1 MLTHPYNDHFLS
13 FSLNTYRHQL
23 LGSRNEA
30 PHLYEMTGPRA
41 AVQSIVFPVVTR
53 QNPRACPQN
62 LQIWFAFF
70 IVNIVYSLYVF
81 NVYHTW
87 NIHNIYYL
95 HITIYMKWYIHMY
108 CIYGCIYTYKLKKK
122 FTNLTALTWYD
133 LNWIDWTW
141 HALNLLNLLHMTLPV
156 PRGVSWPILAAAGN
170 SDVVVNATDVG
181 RNFCITIV
189 NRLKQG
195 IPPTWIGIAKLISL
209 INIWNIS
216 SCWLSQVNH
225 MIQ

>member
-1 MLTHPYNDHFLS
+1 MGRNLKPPTPAATSVWKWGASPVWNDRTQSSCTVNSFPGCHPTKSQGLPTKPTN
-13 FSLNTYRHQL
+13 L
-23 LGSRNEA
+23 LCIFY
-30 PHLYEMTGPRA
+30 LK
-41 AVQSIVFPVVTR
+41 IVHS
-53 QNPRACPQN
+53 Q
-62 LQIWFAFF
+62 
-70 IVNIVYSLYVF
+70 YVF

-108 CIYGCIYTYKLKKK
+108 CIYGCLYTYKLKKK

-133 LNWIDWTW
+133 LNWIDWNW
-141 HALNLLNLLHMTLPV
+141 HALNWLYLLHMTLPV

-170 SDVVVNATDVG
+170 SDVVVHATDVG

-209 INIWNIS
+209 INIWNRS